1 MMYEVS
7 KCATRDELKIFSL
20 NNIPEAQKASTTA
33 VLSVQDKERS
43 LTMLQPTLFTNQ
55 EVKAIPMYRYV
66 GGDKSLLYQ
75 HVLSPLAAFLTDL
88 LPESV
93 APNLITF
100 SGLLFPLTATLL
112 VLLFNPTLGLDAPRG
127 VRCVRRPVLPPA
139 CTSPYT
145 TVHVM

>member
-1 MMYEVS
+1 
-7 KCATRDELKIFSL
+7 
-20 NNIPEAQKASTTA
+20 
-33 VLSVQDKERS
+33 
-43 LTMLQPTLFTNQ
+43 MLQPTLFTNQ

-139 CTSPYT
+139 CTNPYT
-145 TVHVM
+145 TVHAILSSIVLATVTPSLTLFPSSPGPAVSLQG